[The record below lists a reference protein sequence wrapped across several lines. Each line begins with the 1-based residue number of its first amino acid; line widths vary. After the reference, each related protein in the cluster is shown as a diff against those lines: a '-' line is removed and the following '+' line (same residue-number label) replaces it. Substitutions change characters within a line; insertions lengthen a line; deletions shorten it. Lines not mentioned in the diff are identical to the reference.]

1 VIGFNES
8 IQAGYLTKDPQL
20 DKVITGDGEE
30 VSRCRFTIAVN
41 RPGKAASE
49 TKADFVPV
57 VAWREMG
64 ENVAKYKKKGEPLLV
79 KGELRYSSWEAE
91 DGSRRSRVI
100 LKATHIQYLPSAR
113 SHARWAGRAA

>member
-1 VIGFNES
+1 MIGFNES
-8 IQAGYLTKDPQL
+8 IQAGHLTKDPEL
-20 DKVITGDGEE
+20 EKVVTGGGEE

-57 VAWREMG
+57 VAWRELG
-64 ENVAKYKKKGEPLLV
+64 ENLAKYKRKGDPVLV
-79 KGELRYSSWEAE
+79 QGELRYSSWGAE
-91 DGSRRSRVI
+91 DGSRRSRVV

-113 SHARWAGRAA
+113 RAGRAA